1 MTPFSEFLIAS
12 LIKIALV
19 LLVLLTALAY
29 IVWIERKVA
38 GRIQNRWGPTQT
50 GPHGLL
56 QPLADVLKFIF
67 KEDPTPAQAQLPIY
81 FIAPMISLVLGLM
94 SITVI
99 PFGDAVTVMGHS
111 TWLQISDLNVG
122 ILFILGVTSL
132 GVYGIALAGWSSG
145 SKYALLGGLRSS
157 AQMISYELSLSFSV
171 VGPLLVAGSLSLRE
185 IVNSQSGYWLHVIP
199 KWNCIPQAVAF
210 VTYVISAFAETNR
223 VPFDLPEAEGEL
235 VAGYHTEYSSMKFA
249 MFFTAEYGNMVT
261 TACLATLLFLGGWLR
276 PLPWSG
282 LAYTPVVVFVGF
294 ALVLLIFSLKRRR
307 LLERIFLPVVAMV
320 CTVLGLFFLWG
331 SWHLPKGEVFWAEG
345 IFWFVAKVAC
355 FIFLYIWVRWTL
367 PRFRYDTLME
377 FGWKRL
383 VPISIA
389 NLLITGFVIAWRSR

>member
-1 MTPFSEFLIAS
+1 
-12 LIKIALV
+12 
-19 LLVLLTALAY
+19 
-29 IVWIERKVA
+29 
-38 GRIQNRWGPTQT
+38 
-50 GPHGLL
+50 LL
-56 QPLADVLKFIF
+56 QPLADVVKFIF
-67 KEDPTPAQAQLPIY
+67 KENPTPAQAQLPIY
-81 FIAPMISLVLGLM
+81 FIAPVISLVLGLM

-235 VAGYHTEYSSMKFA
+235 VAGFHTEYSSMKFA
-249 MFFTAEYGNMVT
+249 MFFTAEYANMVT
-261 TACLATLLFLGGWLR
+261 ASCLATLLFLGGWLR
-276 PLPWSG
+276 PLPWNF
-282 LAYTPVVVFVGF
+282 LAYTPVAVFLGM
-294 ALVLLIFSLKRRR
+294 ALLLLKFSLSRRR
-307 LLERIFLPVVAMV
+307 LVERIVLPVFAAAFTMV
-320 CTVLGLFFLWG
+320 GLLFLWEPFRIPAEGVFWFLSKVGFFL
-331 SWHLPKGEVFWAEG
+331 
-345 IFWFVAKVAC
+345 
-355 FIFLYIWVRWTL
+355 FLYIWVRWTL

-389 NLLITGFVIAWRSR
+389 NLLITGLIIAWRAS

>member
-1 MTPFSEFLIAS
+1 MTPFSEFLVAS
-12 LIKIALV
+12 LIKIAVV
-19 LLVLLTALAY
+19 LAFLLTALAY

-81 FIAPMISLVLGLM
+81 FIAPVISLVLGLM

-99 PFGDAVTVMGHS
+99 PFGDAVTVVVNGVKHTS
-111 TWLQISDLNVG
+111 WLQISDLNVG

-185 IVNSQSGYWLHVIP
+185 IVNAQSGYWLGVVP

-235 VAGYHTEYSSMKFA
+235 VAGFHTEYSSMKFA
-249 MFFTAEYGNMVT
+249 MFFTAEYANMVT
-261 TACLATLLFLGGWLR
+261 ASCLATLLFLGGWLR
-276 PLPWSG
+276 PLPWNG
-282 LAYTPVVVFVGF
+282 LAYTPVVVFFGA
-294 ALVLLIFSLKRRR
+294 ALLLVRFSFGRRR
-307 LLERIFLPVVAMV
+307 LLERIFLPVVA
-320 CTVLGLFFLWG
+320 TISTLLGLLFLWEPFRVPAEG
-331 SWHLPKGEVFWAEG
+331 VFW
-345 IFWFVAKVAC
+345 FLTKVGC
-355 FIFLYIWVRWTL
+355 FLFLYIWVRWTL

>member
-1 MTPFSEFLIAS
+1 MTPFQDFLVAS
-12 LIKIALV
+12 LIKIAAV
-19 LLVLLTALAY
+19 LFVLLTALAY

-56 QPLADVLKFIF
+56 QPLADVIKFIF

-81 FIAPMISLVLGLM
+81 FIAPLISLVLGLM

-185 IVNSQSGYWLHVIP
+185 IVNSQSGYWLGVVP

-235 VAGYHTEYSSMKFA
+235 VAGFHTEYSSMKFA
-249 MFFTAEYGNMVT
+249 MFFTAEYANMVT
-261 TACLATLLFLGGWLR
+261 ASCLATLLFLGGWLR
-276 PLPWSG
+276 PLPWG
-282 LAYTPVVVFVGF
+282 FLAYTPVVVFVGF
-294 ALVLLIFSLKRRR
+294 ALLLVKFSFNRRR
-307 LLERIFLPVVAMV
+307 MLERVFLPVVA
-320 CTVLGLFFLWG
+320 TVFAGLGLLFLWEPFRVPAEGVFWFLAKVGFFL
-331 SWHLPKGEVFWAEG
+331 
-345 IFWFVAKVAC
+345 
-355 FIFLYIWVRWTL
+355 FLYIWVRWTL

-389 NLLITGFVIAWRSR
+389 NLLITGLIIAWRAS

>member
-1 MTPFSEFLIAS
+1 MTPFQEFLAAS
-12 LIKIALV
+12 LIKIAVV
-19 LLVLLTALAY
+19 LAFLLTALAY

-56 QPLADVLKFIF
+56 QPLADVIKFIF
-67 KEDPTPAQAQLPIY
+67 KEDPTPAQAEVPLY
-81 FIAPMISLVLGLM
+81 FLAPVISLVMGLL

-99 PFGDAVTVMGHS
+99 PFGAAVDVVVKGVKHS
-111 TWLQISDLNVG
+111 TYLQISDLNVG
-122 ILFILGVTSL
+122 ILFVLGVTSL

-171 VGPLLVAGSLSLRE
+171 VGPLLVAGSLSLRD
-185 IVNSQSGYWLHVIP
+185 IVNAQSGFWHGIP
-199 KWNCIPQAVAF
+199 RWNCIPQAVAF

-235 VAGYHTEYSSMKFA
+235 VAGFHTEYSSMKFA
-249 MFFTAEYGNMVT
+249 MFFTAEYANMVT
-261 TACLATLLFLGGWLR
+261 ASCLATLLFLGGWLR
-276 PLPWSG
+276 PLPWNF
-282 LAYTPVVVFVGF
+282 LAYTPVVVFLGMA
-294 ALVLLIFSLKRRR
+294 ALLVSFSFGRRR
-307 LLERIFLPVVAMV
+307 LLERVFLPIVGMV
-320 CTVLGLFFLWG
+320 FAGLGLLFLWAPFREPAEGVFWFLAKVGFFL
-331 SWHLPKGEVFWAEG
+331 
-345 IFWFVAKVAC
+345 
-355 FIFLYIWVRWTL
+355 FLYIWVRWTL

-389 NLLITGFVIAWRSR
+389 NLLITGFVIAWRNR

>member
-1 MTPFSEFLIAS
+1 MTHFSDFLIAS
-12 LIKIALV
+12 LIKIAVV
-19 LLVLLTALAY
+19 LGFLLTALAY

-81 FIAPMISLVLGLM
+81 FIAPVISLVLGLL

-99 PFGDAVTVMGHS
+99 PFGGAVTVLGHT

-185 IVNSQSGYWLHVIP
+185 IVNSQSGYWLGVVP
-199 KWNCIPQAVAF
+199 RWNCIPQAVAF

-235 VAGYHTEYSSMKFA
+235 VAGFHTEYSSMKFA
-249 MFFTAEYGNMVT
+249 MFFTAEYANMVT
-261 TACLATLLFLGGWLR
+261 ASCLATLLFLGGWLR
-276 PLPWSG
+276 PLPWDG

-294 ALVLLIFSLKRRR
+294 ALLLLKFSLSRRR
-307 LLERIFLPVVAMV
+307 LLECIFLPVVA
-320 CTVLGLFFLWG
+320 TVFTILGLLFLWEPFRTPAEGVFWFLAKVGFFL
-331 SWHLPKGEVFWAEG
+331 
-345 IFWFVAKVAC
+345 
-355 FIFLYIWVRWTL
+355 FLYIWVRWTL

-389 NLLITGFVIAWRSR
+389 NLLITGFVIAWRAS